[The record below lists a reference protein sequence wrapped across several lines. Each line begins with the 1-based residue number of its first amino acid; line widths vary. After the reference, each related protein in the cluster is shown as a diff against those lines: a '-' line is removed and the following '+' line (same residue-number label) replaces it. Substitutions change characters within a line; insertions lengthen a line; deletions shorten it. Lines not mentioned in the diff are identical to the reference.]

1 MERLCRACQLP
12 VPSHSSAPV
21 RSRARECK
29 LTASP
34 TPSLLHRS
42 VCGLSSLFPASLTT
56 LDSYAF
62 SPCGYSANALV
73 RTPSSSSSPSH
84 EGYWTVHVT
93 PEEGYSYASFE
104 TNITFPSILT
114 PTGSEGERA
123 FPDLRTTIKDVVG
136 IFEPGRLTVTMFVEH
151 ESGRMDDDEEEED
164 EGTLKAAKVLMA
176 KKLLNG
182 YTRKDK

>member
-1 MERLCRACQLP
+1 M
-12 VPSHSSAPV
+12 
-21 RSRARECK
+21 
-29 LTASP
+29 
-34 TPSLLHRS
+34 
-42 VCGLSSLFPASLTT
+42 
-56 LDSYAF
+56 
-62 SPCGYSANALV
+62 
-73 RTPSSSSSPSH
+73 
-84 EGYWTVHVT
+84 HVT

-151 ESGRMDDDEEEED
+151 ESGRIDDDDDD

-176 KKLLNG
+176 KKLLDG